1 MRHVTQKCC
10 SEKIHT
16 AEIFE
21 ILFGTPIADDR
32 IRMQLPSIILMI
44 AVLMASSPGGGFS
57 GSSASGPSIVALQRK
72 ALEHA
77 RLSPSEITS
86 WKKRARF
93 SALVPRLQLDYSR
106 RMRSLV
112 DVNINDSVYVG
123 ASGVAVG
130 PEAASYKENADA
142 DQNIGIKAVW
152 NFSEAVFNPEM
163 LAISEEARLLARE
176 RQGILAEVNRN
187 YYERTRTAGELSYLE
202 NELKKSPR
210 SDKLRL
216 EVLTKR
222 VAFDE
227 ATSALDA
234 LTDGW
239 FSDELKRSRE
249 AR

>member
-1 MRHVTQKCC
+1 
-10 SEKIHT
+10 
-16 AEIFE
+16 
-21 ILFGTPIADDR
+21 
-32 IRMQLPSIILMI
+32 MQLPSIILMI
-44 AVLMASSPGGGFS
+44 AALMASSPGSNFT
-57 GSSASGPSIVALQRK
+57 SAASSGPSIVALQRK

-77 RLSPSEITS
+77 RLDPSEITS
-86 WKKRARF
+86 WKKRVRLA
-93 SALVPRLQLDYSR
+93 ALVPRLQLDYSR
-106 RMRSLV
+106 RLRSLV

-130 PEAASYKENADA
+130 PEAGSYQENSDA
-142 DQNIGIKAVW
+142 DQNIGVKAVW
-152 NFSEAVFNPEM
+152 NFSEAIFNPEM
-163 LAISEEARLLARE
+163 LAVSEEARLLARE

-187 YYERTRTAGELSYLE
+187 YYERTKAAGELSYLE

-239 FSDELKRSRE
+239 FSEELTKSRE
-249 AR
+249 VK